1 MELALNL
8 TWLFIAVATAVAF
21 SIWSAQLPEGARS
34 RSLRRTAGLALVC
47 VVVLL
52 FPIISVTDDL
62 APDTSALEEWSSMR
76 RVAIAITSAQHDL
89 ALTTAAV
96 DLVLLPLHGPIALA
110 CVGLAVIPVLT
121 VLSPSTTTVW
131 SFRGP
136 PSSRS

>member
-8 TWLFIAVATAVAF
+8 IWLFIAVATAVAF
-21 SIWSAQLPEGARS
+21 SVWSARLPEGARS
-34 RSLRRTAGLALVC
+34 RRIRRSAGLALVC
-47 VVVLL
+47 VVALL

-62 APDTSALEEWSSMR
+62 STDTSALEEWSALR

-89 ALTTAAV
+89 ALTTAV
-96 DLVLLPLHGPIALA
+96 DLVSLPLHGPIALS

-136 PSSRS
+136 PFACL

>member
-21 SIWSAQLPEGARS
+21 SIWSARLPEGARS
-34 RSLRRTAGLALVC
+34 RRLRRSAGLALVC
-47 VVVLL
+47 VIALL

-62 APDTSALEEWSSMR
+62 APDTTALEEWSSVR
-76 RVAIAITSAQHDL
+76 RAAIVITIAHHQLPL
-89 ALTTAAV
+89 ATAV

-110 CVGLAVIPVLT
+110 CAGLAVIPVLT

-136 PSSRS
+136 PIACL